1 MASQAPA
8 NIVPRVAMESCCVGN
23 WLVGGCFPNRRTL
36 KARMVAGQSGG
47 NSDIGDGTYDVG
59 ADLLAG
65 NLVVD
70 DHVGGVGLE

>member
-1 MASQAPA
+1 M
-8 NIVPRVAMESCCVGN
+8 M
-23 WLVGGCFPNRRTL
+23 
-36 KARMVAGQSGG
+36 AGQSGG
-47 NSDIGDGTYDVG
+47 NGGIVDRTYDVG